1 MNVGKLLSIV
11 LADADT
17 RERNAGLSGRYD
29 DDGAGALR
37 REVEAYQCGMARE
50 VPSTWKHY
58 AEQLL
63 REDDP
68 EYAEFKRLAAKFG
81 RV

>member
-1 MNVGKLLSIV
+1 MNVEKLLGIV
-11 LADADT
+11 LADADD
-17 RERNAGLSGRYD
+17 RERDAGLGGRFD
-29 DDGAGALR
+29 DGGAGALR
-37 REVEAYQCGMARE
+37 REVEAYRCGMARE

-63 REDDP
+63 READP
-68 EYAEFKRLAAKFG
+68 EYAEFKRLTAKFG